1 MEKFLLTFFG
11 NSDIVEISSGAF
23 WAILCSLFVNINKL
37 KKLTITD
44 YIKILLSIII
54 TLRLYPVASSWIGLD
69 LDLGNTT
76 AVSAVTGAIAGLVG
90 IKFMNKIIST
100 LNDKLD

>member
-11 NSDIVEISSGAF
+11 NSDLIEISSGAF
-23 WAILCSLFVNINKL
+23 WAVICSLFVNLNKL
-37 KKLTITD
+37 KKMKIED

-54 TLRLYPVASSWIGLD
+54 TLRLYPVASSWIGMD

-90 IKFMNKIIST
+90 VKFINKITTFLS
-100 LNDKLD
+100 DKLN

>member
-11 NSDIVEISSGAF
+11 NADLIEISSGAF
-23 WAILCSLFVNINKL
+23 WAVICSLFVNLNKL
-37 KKLTITD
+37 KKMKIED

-54 TLRLYPVASSWIGLD
+54 TLRLYPVASSWIGMD
-69 LDLGNTT
+69 LDLGNTA

-90 IKFMNKIIST
+90 VKFINKITTFLS
-100 LNDKLD
+100 DKLN